1 MTFFMEEMVMTELLE
16 EKVLILFTVE
26 PEMTISQLELVLIS
40 LMMMMNL
47 VSN

>member
-1 MTFFMEEMVMTELLE
+1 MTFFTVEMVMTELLE
-16 EKVLILFTVE
+16 EKVLILSTVE
-26 PEMTISQLELVLIS
+26 QEMTISQLDLVLIG

>member
-1 MTFFMEEMVMTELLE
+1 MTSFTVEMVMTELLE
-16 EKVLILFTVE
+16 EKVLILSTVE
-26 PEMTISQLELVLIS
+26 QEMTISQLDLVLIS